1 MTDGWGG
8 PRPIQVP
15 IATALLFAA
24 GVIQLLVAVYVVAAL
39 GAIALALALPIG
51 ALGFCAAMFGYRI
64 LDGRNRQAALV
75 VAFLTML
82 TAPFTIPSDLLALAD
97 APVRPA
103 GGLHPDP
110 DQGLVR
116 RCCAEPGDAESRRR
130 SRPAD
135 GGGPAPS

>member
-82 TAPFTIPSDLLALAD
+82 TAPFTIPSDLLALLTLLCALL
-97 APVRPA
+97 A
-103 GGLHPDP
+103 GFILIRTRAWF
-110 DQGLVR
+110 VAA
-116 RCCAEPGDAESRRR
+116 AEPGDAESDAGAN
-130 SRPAD
+130 PD
-135 GGGPAPS
+135 GGGPAPP